1 MNIIII
7 DHYAGSP
14 TLGMEFRP
22 YYLGKE
28 WVKMGH
34 KVTIIGASFSHLRKV
49 QPNLGK
55 ETIDEIKYIWIK
67 TNRYS
72 GNGIGRVIS
81 MLIFVTKL
89 YLNAKKI
96 AKSINPDFVIASSTY
111 PLDIYPARRIS
122 KFVKEKKSKLIF
134 EVHDLWP
141 LSPIELGGYTP
152 KHPFIKVMQAA
163 EDYAY
168 KNVDAVVSI
177 LPKAF
182 SHMSDHG
189 LSKDK
194 FFYIP
199 NGIVVEDWSY
209 PLPLGLK
216 HYELIQNLHLQNK
229 FIVGFAGAHG
239 TANSLQ
245 SIIDAVAR
253 IELNNVAL
261 VLVGTGQEKNNLI
274 KYVKDKEIKNVYFL
288 EPINKLMIPSL
299 LKEMDVLYVGL
310 QKQSLFRFG
319 ISPNK
324 IFDYMM
330 SSKPIIQAIEAGN
343 NLVRDADC
351 GIDVE
356 PECVDEIASAILEI
370 QALSVQDRSR
380 MGENGHNF
388 VFKNHT
394 YDILGKRFIKIMQSI

>member
-14 TLGMEFRP
+14 FLGMEFRP

-34 KVTIIGASFSHLRKV
+34 QVTIIGASFSHLRKV
-49 QPNLGK
+49 QPILGE
-55 ETIDEIKYIWIK
+55 ETIEGIKYIWIK
-67 TNRYS
+67 TNKYS
-72 GNGIGRVIS
+72 GNGVGRLIS

-89 YLNAKKI
+89 YFKAKRLAKKI
-96 AKSINPDFVIASSTY
+96 NPDVVIASSTY
-111 PLDIYPARRIS
+111 PLDIYPARKIS
-122 KFVKEKKSKLIF
+122 KLVKDKKSKLIY

-141 LSPIELGGYTP
+141 LSPMELGGYTP

-163 EDYAY
+163 EDYAF

-182 SHMSDHG
+182 PHMSDHG
-189 LSKDK
+189 LSKEK

-199 NGIVVEDWSY
+199 NGIVVEDWINPF
-209 PLPLGLK
+209 PLDLK
-216 HYELIQNLHLQNK
+216 HHELIQNLHLQNK
-229 FIVGFAGAHG
+229 FIVGYAGAHG

-245 SIIDAVAR
+245 AIIDAVAR
-253 IELNNVAL
+253 IEINNVAL
-261 VLVGTGQEKNNLI
+261 VLVGTGQEKNDLI
-274 KYVKDKEIKNVYFL
+274 KYVKEKEIKNVYFIA
-288 EPINKLMIPSL
+288 PINKLMIPSL

-330 SSKPIIQAIEAGN
+330 ASKPIIQAIEAEN

-356 PECVDEIASAILEI
+356 PECVDEIANAILEI
-370 QALSVQDRSR
+370 QALSEEDRRR
-380 MGENGHNF
+380 MGENGYNF
-388 VFKNHT
+388 VLKNHT
-394 YDILGKRFIKIMQSI
+394 YDILGKRFINIMKRI